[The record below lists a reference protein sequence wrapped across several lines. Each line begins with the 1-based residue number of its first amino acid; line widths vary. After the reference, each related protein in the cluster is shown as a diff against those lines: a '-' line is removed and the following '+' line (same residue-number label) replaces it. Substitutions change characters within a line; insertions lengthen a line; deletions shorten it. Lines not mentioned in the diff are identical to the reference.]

1 MEKVEERKVVI
12 NGRTFE
18 DVENDINE
26 IASLGFDQEKAKA
39 YRKSEFSRM
48 LKEYEQKADKLNKA
62 QENIIGPKIKYV
74 AR

>member
-48 LKEYEQKADKLNKA
+48 LKEHEQKADKLNKA